1 MQQLTP
7 SGLRDVLRR
16 HGVKP
21 DKKLGQ
27 HFLTD
32 TNIVRIIAGHAL
44 ESDHAVDLGAG
55 PGILTLP
62 LSHRC
67 RRVTAVEIDD
77 RFEPILDEVLRDRS
91 NVELVFTD
99 ACTMDW
105 NCLSSGEPLR
115 VFGNLPYGAAAPILA
130 NFLESRVRWSAAVLM
145 FQREVAERLVADPA
159 TRDYGQLTLVVGF
172 FAGARILRRIGP
184 RSFFPRP
191 EVDSALVQL
200 EPMRPLG
207 VPFTVYRQLVRAGFG
222 LRRKTIRNAF
232 RGSRDL
238 GLPDEGVDALL
249 DAGGIDPGR
258 RGESLSLDE
267 YVRLTESWCSLFG
280 NDGQGQGYG

>member
-7 SGLRDVLRR
+7 SGLRDVLER
-16 HGVKP
+16 HGVRP
-21 DKKLGQ
+21 DKRLGQ

-77 RFEPILDEVLRDRS
+77 RFEPILDEVLRGRS
-91 NVELVFTD
+91 NVEVIIAD
-99 ACTMDW
+99 ARTMDW
-105 NCLSSGEPLR
+105 SFLSLREPLR

-130 NFLESRVRWSAAVLM
+130 NFLESEVRWSTGVFM
-145 FQREVAERLVADPA
+145 FQREVAERLVADPGS
-159 TRDYGQLTLVVGF
+159 RDYGILTLAVEF
-172 FAGARILRRIGP
+172 FAGVRMLRRIGP

-200 EPMRPLG
+200 EPVRHPG
-207 VPFTVYRQLVRAGFG
+207 VPFRVYMLLVRAGFG

-232 RGSRDL
+232 RGFRDL
-238 GLPDEGVDALL
+238 ELPDTSVDALL

-267 YVRLTESWCSLFG
+267 YVRLAEVYCSLFG
-280 NDGQGQGYG
+280 NDSQGEGCG